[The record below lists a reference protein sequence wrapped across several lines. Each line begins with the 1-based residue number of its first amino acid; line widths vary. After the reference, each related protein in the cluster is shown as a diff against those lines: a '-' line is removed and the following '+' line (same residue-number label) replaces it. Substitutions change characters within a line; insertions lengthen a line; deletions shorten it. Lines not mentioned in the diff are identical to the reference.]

1 MRLITWNVNRRVS
14 LLAGQAAALASRE
27 PDVVALQEVTAGSW
41 PLWRAALETIGLP
54 HARCSLD
61 DADPAR
67 QPISRRRM
75 GVVIA
80 ARGPLGDAQRLA
92 VPWPETTLAAAI
104 RDPIVADGHD
114 PSAGADGHD
123 PSAGAGGRPS
133 AGADGHDRSAGAD
146 GHDPSA
152 GAVVHVAHVPNAANG
167 WIKPDTLAAL
177 RAGLEAGS
185 GPRVLC
191 GDFNT
196 PRREHP
202 DGRVVSFARDSR
214 ERLREERGTRWDDAE
229 LGVVPGLA
237 DLGFAD
243 AFRTVHGYASKEP
256 SWVWRHGGGWRLD
269 HVFVFGLEVVA
280 SQYHHA
286 WRDDGLS
293 DHSAMEADLR
303 TAAG

>member
-27 PDVVALQEVTAGSW
+27 PDVVALQEVTARSW

-54 HARCSLD
+54 HARGSLE

-67 QPISRRRM
+67 QPIGRRRT

-80 ARGPLGDAQRLA
+80 ARTPLGDARRLG
-92 VPWPETTLAAAI
+92 VPWPETTLAAAV
-104 RDPIVADGHD
+104 DDVT
-114 PSAGADGHD
+114 
-123 PSAGAGGRPS
+123 
-133 AGADGHDRSAGAD
+133 
-146 GHDPSA
+146 
-152 GAVVHVAHVPNAANG
+152 VHVAHVPNAANG
-167 WIKPDTLAAL
+167 WIKPDTLGAL
-177 RAGLEAGS
+177 RRGLAATS

-191 GDFNT
+191 GDLNT

-202 DGRVVSFARDSR
+202 DGRVVSFARDSQ
-214 ERLREERGTRWDDAE
+214 ERLRPERGDRWDSAE
-229 LGVVPGLA
+229 LGVVPGLR

-243 AFRTVHGYASKEP
+243 AFRVVHGYASKEP

-269 HVFVFGLEVVA
+269 HVFAAGLSVA
-280 SQYHHA
+280 GSTYHHG

-293 DHSAMEADLR
+293 DHSPLEADL
-303 TAAG
+303 AP